1 MIIDAF
7 LFYNELD
14 MLKFRLIELDSVV
27 DKFVIVEATKTFTG
41 NKKPLYFKKNK
52 NRFKKYLHKIH
63 YVVLNDMPD
72 GDTWTREAYQRTS
85 IGNILK
91 DLNLKDNDIIILSDV
106 DEIPDIN
113 KLQEYKT
120 NGLPK
125 PKAKS
130 IIAGLITL
138 LQDTYYYNLE
148 NKVLAYSVYDK
159 CKNAKYHNT
168 IAAKIFYYS
177 KFIELKLSTQELR
190 KYHKR
195 PTCRVRCGWHL
206 TFFMSPVKIK
216 EKMKNFSHDEYSG
229 DIKKLIKD
237 KKIKF
242 EKIKIEDNKYL
253 PNNYKL
259 WL

>member
-14 MLKFRLIELDSVV
+14 MLEFRLMELEQVV
-27 DKFVIVEATKTFTG
+27 DKFIIVEANKTFTG
-41 NKKPLYFKKNK
+41 NKKPLYFEENK
-52 NRFKKYLHKIH
+52 NRFTKYLHKIN

-72 GDTWTREAYQRTS
+72 GDTWTREAHQRTS
-85 IGNILK
+85 IGHILK
-91 DLNLKDNDIIILSDV
+91 DLNLKYDDIIILSDV

-113 KLQEYKT
+113 KLQKYKI

-125 PKAKS
+125 P
-130 IIAGLITL
+130 ILTL

-148 NKVLAYSVYDK
+148 NKVLAYSGYDIRK
-159 CKNAKYHNT
+159 KIKYHNT
-168 IAAKIFYYS
+168 IAAKIFYYN
-177 KFIELKLSTQELR
+177 KFLELKLSTQELR
-190 KYHKR
+190 GFKKMFS
-195 PTCRVRCGWHL
+195 VRGGWHL
-206 TFFMSPVKIK
+206 TFFMSPKKIK
-216 EKMKNFSHDEYSG
+216 EKMENFAHSEYNG

-242 EKIKIEDNKYL
+242 DKIKIKDNTYL
-253 PNNYKL
+253 PKNYKF